1 MARIINQKV
10 TAIHAPGLNEE
21 PTSSIKT
28 EPTKSKHA
36 TAKKKRCRFC
46 RKVGHV
52 MEKCREW
59 TDKSKLCYK
68 CGSGEHSVGDCK
80 TTVPAGHYPFAKCFI
95 CGEVGH
101 LSRTCSQNPRGLYPE
116 GGGCW
121 HCGSV
126 EHLRTN
132 CPQHLKQL
140 QNETVTQVRSSTVMQ
155 SADAEDSIITVLRNT
170 DDTSHNKTA
179 ARHKVVKF

>member
-1 MARIINQKV
+1 MHTVLTENLQRIEINHVYRPGNGGKGGEKILLKAKTQKELKKTDVKNKKRKLARIINEKE

-80 TTVPAGHYPFAKCFI
+80 TTVPAGTLYRSFLSVVPLSLFTYRSLPFCQVFYMW
-95 CGEVGH
+95 
-101 LSRTCSQNPRGLYPE
+101 RG
-116 GGGCW
+116 
-121 HCGSV
+121 
-126 EHLRTN
+126 
-132 CPQHLKQL
+132 
-140 QNETVTQVRSSTVMQ
+140 RSFV
-155 SADAEDSIITVLRNT
+155 
-170 DDTSHNKTA
+170 
-179 ARHKVVKF
+179 